1 MKKIIDYIRRRLSVK
16 LSLWVVLFAAVI
28 FNSALGFFVWQAREA
43 VHQEAISRATQI
55 LDKTTLR
62 VEGILNRVEVATQMT
77 EWLVQRHPDKA
88 DSMFV
93 YSRGMLLNNPD
104 FYNCSIAFEPY
115 HFKDKGR
122 YFSAYSMMSG
132 DSIRTIQGGSDHY
145 QYFYMDWYLMP
156 TLTGRP
162 CWTEPYMDFDAPTN
176 SYAMVTSY
184 CQAIKDKEGHAI
196 GVINTSLSLN
206 WLSKTISETKPYP
219 NSYSIMIGRGGTY
232 FVHPDTA
239 KITRQ
244 TIFTQTIERLRVG
257 ETSAKRLSTNGAQE
271 SSGMQPDTALTA
283 LGHAMQRGEEG
294 MKRMDIDGTDCYV
307 FYKPLGQTGCSMA
320 IVCPES
326 DIFGGF
332 NRLRHIVWAIITVG
346 LLLMLFFF
354 IRIITRELRP
364 LGQLAEET
372 ETIASGQFD
381 AQIPDF
387 HRTDEIGQLSHSFA
401 DMQQSLVRYIEELK
415 VTTTQ
420 KASIESEL
428 NIARSIQMAM
438 LPKTFPPFPDCD
450 EVSIYG
456 QLTPAKA
463 VGGDLYDFYI
473 RDQKLFFCIGDV
485 SGKGIPASLVMA
497 VTRSLFRTISTR
509 EERPERIVS
518 LLNDAAAKDNETKMF
533 STLFVGVL
541 DLQTGHMAYCNA
553 GHNPPLLISSEGNRI
568 GLLPVDSNVP
578 AGIMEGWEYTAQDTT
593 IDSGTTIF
601 LYTDGL
607 NEAEDAT
614 HGQFGDER
622 MMETAQAASADGHP
636 SPRTLVERM
645 VDAVHA
651 FVGEAEQ
658 SDDLT
663 IMAIQYNPKA
673 AIEREQSGACT
684 DSAEREQARPQV
696 KAAADGQRRHSI
708 TLPNDIMT
716 VPQLHEFVEEVAE
729 NAALEAPQTM
739 SLDLAIEEAVVNVM
753 NYAYPEGTKGTVN
766 IVATIA
772 DGALSFVISDSGK
785 PFDPTAKGD
794 VDITIS
800 VEERP
805 IGGLGIHL
813 IRQIMDVI
821 TYERKD
827 NKNILT
833 LRKNLNNN

>member
-28 FNSALGFFVWQAREA
+28 FNAALGFFVWQAREA
-43 VHQEAISRATQI
+43 VHQEAISHATQI
-55 LDKTTLR
+55 LDKTSLR

-77 EWLVQRHPDKA
+77 AWLVQRHPDKA

-156 TLTGRP
+156 TLMGRP

-184 CQAIKDKEGHAI
+184 CKAIKDKAGRVI

-232 FVHPDTA
+232 FVHPDTT

-244 TIFTQTIERLRVG
+244 TIFTQTID
-257 ETSAKRLSTNGAQE
+257 N
-271 SSGMQPDTALTA
+271 PDTAMTA

-332 NRLRHIVWAIITVG
+332 NRLRHIVWGIISVG
-346 LLLMLFFF
+346 LLLMLVFF

-364 LGQLAEET
+364 LGQLAQET

-381 AQIPDF
+381 TQIPDF

-401 DMQQSLVRYIEELK
+401 GMQQSLVRYIEELK
-415 VTTTQ
+415 DTTAQ

-428 NIARSIQMAM
+428 NIARAIQMAM

-473 RDQKLFFCIGDV
+473 RDQKMFFCIGDV

-497 VTRSLFRTISTR
+497 VTRALFRTISAH
-509 EERPERIVS
+509 EERPECIVS
-518 LLNDAAAKDNETKMF
+518 QLSNTIAEDNELGMF
-533 STLFVGVL
+533 VTLFVGIV
-541 DLQTGHMAYCNA
+541 DLKTGHTTYSNA
-553 GHNPPLLISSEGNRI
+553 GHNPPLLISSDGKRI
-568 GLLPVDSNVP
+568 GLLPVDCNVP
-578 AGIMEGWEYTAQDTT
+578 AGIMEGWAYSTQDTT

-614 HGQFGDER
+614 HGQFGDDR
-622 MMETAQAASADGHP
+622 MMETAQKVCADGRP

-651 FVGEAEQ
+651 FVGDAEQ

-663 IMAIQYNPKA
+663 MMAIQYNPK
-673 AIEREQSGACT
+673 
-684 DSAEREQARPQV
+684 V
-696 KAAADGQRRHSI
+696 AADGQRRHSI
-708 TLPNDIMT
+708 TLPNDIDT
-716 VPQLHEFVEEVAE
+716 VPQLPQFIDAVAE
-729 NAALEAPQTM
+729 DAALDASQTM
-739 SLDLAIEEAVVNVM
+739 SLNLAIEEAVVNVM
-753 NYAYPEGTKGTVN
+753 EYAYPEGTKGTVN

-772 DGALSFVISDSGK
+772 DDVLSFVISDSGK
-785 PFDPTAKGD
+785 PFDPTAKAE
-794 VDITIS
+794 VDTTLS
-800 VEERP
+800 AEERP

-813 IRQIMDVI
+813 VRQIMDDI
-821 TYERKD
+821 AYERKD

-833 LRKNLNNN
+833 LKKKLDR